1 MQKYLKFCKRTSKI
15 AKFAGLLRVC
25 ARVSMTFMARIE
37 EIRSLFPALSRKV
50 YGKDLV
56 YFDNAATSQR
66 PQSVIDMWTKITSES
81 NANIHRAVHRLAD
94 EATQA
99 YEQARDSVRDFIN
112 ARSREE
118 IIFTSGTTA
127 AVNLVAFSFGEAF
140 VKEGDEVVVTEAEH
154 HSNIVPWQMMCK
166 RKGAVLK
173 VLPVDDSGHLRTEML
188 DEILSD
194 KTRIMAVTHI
204 SNVLGLINPVKEIIE
219 KCHASGI
226 PVLIDGAQGV
236 VHSKVDVQD
245 LDCDF
250 YVFSGHKLYAAT
262 GTGVLY
268 GKKELLDAM
277 PPYMGGGEM
286 VGTVSFEET
295 TYAPLPMKFEAGTQ
309 NFASAATL
317 KSAIEFTNLLNDNEL
332 VDKLDKI
339 RDYLLD
345 YLRSDERIT
354 LYGVPRGTNEEK
366 IPLFSFTVK
375 GIHHEDLALI
385 LDKMGIAV
393 RSGQMCAEPLMTR
406 FGVTGMLRVS
416 LAPYN
421 TLEEAE
427 YFIRCLDKAIK
438 MLQ

>member
-1 MQKYLKFCKRTSKI
+1 MN
-15 AKFAGLLRVC
+15 VH
-25 ARVSMTFMARIE
+25 
-37 EIRSLFPALSRKV
+37 EIRSMFPALSRKV

-56 YFDNAATSQR
+56 YLDNAATSQR
-66 PQSVIDMWTKITSES
+66 VQTVLDEWNRVSAES

-99 YEQARDSVRDFIN
+99 YEAARDAVKDFLN
-112 ARSREE
+112 AAGREE
-118 IIFTSGTTA
+118 IVFTSGTTA
-127 AVNLVAFSFGEAF
+127 AVNLVAFCYGEAF

-154 HSNIVPWQMMCK
+154 HSNIVPWQMMCR

-173 VLPVDDSGHLRTEML
+173 VLPLDDSGHLKVEML
-188 DEILSD
+188 DEILTD
-194 KTRIMAVTHI
+194 RTKIMAVTHI
-204 SNVLGLINPVKEIIE
+204 SNVLGIINPVKEIIE
-219 KCHASGI
+219 KCHSKGV
-226 PVLIDGAQGV
+226 PVLVDGAQGA
-236 VHSKVDVQD
+236 VHCRVDVQD

-268 GKKELLDAM
+268 GKKKWLDAM

-286 VGTVSFEET
+286 VGTVTFAET

-317 KSAIEFTNLLNDNEL
+317 KQAIEFINLLNDNKL
-332 VDKLDKI
+332 VEYNDKI

-345 YLRSDERIT
+345 YFQKDERIR
-354 LYGVPRGTNEEK
+354 LFGVPRGTSHEK
-366 IPLFSFTVK
+366 IPLFSFVVD
-375 GIHHEDLALI
+375 GVHHEDLALI

-393 RSGQMCAEPLMTR
+393 RSGQMCAEPVMDR

-416 LAPYN
+416 VAPYN
-421 TLEEAE
+421 TMEEAE
-427 YFIRCLDKAIK
+427 YFVKCLNRAID
-438 MLQ
+438 MLM